1 MSHEAAIPTA
11 GQRSLAP
18 TAAQLAAHVVPQ
30 MVGLLALGAVWQLCG
45 LAIAADPDLASFADF
60 APGPALAAL
69 AELARSGAAVDAAAP
84 SLLRVG
90 SGLLAAFV
98 IGAPVGLALGLS
110 PIIERAAQAPFQLLR
125 MISPLAWMPIA
136 VLALPTW
143 NAAIVFLI
151 AAAAIW
157 PIVFATAA
165 GVKRIDPA
173 WIVVGR
179 SHGGGRLDILR
190 RIVLPAV
197 APDMLTGLR
206 LALGVAWI
214 VLVPA
219 EYLGVTSG
227 LGYAINDARDTLSY
241 DVLAALVLLIGLIG
255 FSLDFLLVRAL
266 KRASWTPAA

>member
-1 MSHEAAIPTA
+1 MIAEAVKSAA
-11 GQRSLAP
+11 GAPLAG
-18 TAAQLAAHVVPQ
+18 AAAGLATRVGPPLA
-30 MVGLLALGAVWQLCG
+30 GLLALGVLWQLGG
-45 LAIAADPDLASFADF
+45 LAIASDPELASFSDF
-60 APGPALAAL
+60 APAPALAAL
-69 AELARSGAAVDAAAP
+69 AELARSGAAVDAAGP
-84 SLLRVG
+84 SLLRVIF
-90 SGLLAAFV
+90 GLLAAFA
-98 IGAPVGLALGLS
+98 IGAPVGLALGLY
-110 PIIERAAQAPFQLLR
+110 PLIERAALAPFQLLR

-143 NAAIVFLI
+143 DSAIVFLI
-151 AAAAIW
+151 AAAAVW

-179 SHGGGRLDILR
+179 SHGGGRYDILR

-197 APDMLTGLR
+197 APDILTGLR

-219 EYLGVTSG
+219 EYLGVSSG

-241 DVLAALVLLIGLIG
+241 DVLTALVLLIGLIG
-255 FSLDFLLVRAL
+255 FSLDYLLVCAL

>member
-1 MSHEAAIPTA
+1 MSDIIRHARGAEPAVPRVQALLS
-11 GQRSLAP
+11 G
-18 TAAQLAAHVVPQ
+18 LAAPI
-30 MVGLLALGAVWQLCG
+30 VGILGLGILWQLGG
-45 LAIAADPDLASFADF
+45 LAISTNPALESFSDF
-60 APGPALAAL
+60 APGPALAAFVDL
-69 AELARSGAAVDAAAP
+69 IQSGAALDAAVP
-84 SLLRVG
+84 SLLRVCC
-90 SGLLAAFV
+90 GLLVAFV
-98 IGAPVGLALGLS
+98 IGAPIGLTLGLY
-110 PIIERAAQAPFQLLR
+110 PIVERALQAPFQLLR

-136 VLALPTW
+136 VLAFPTW
-143 NAAIVFLI
+143 EAAIIFLI

-157 PIVFATAA
+157 PIIFATAA

-173 WIVVGR
+173 WIIVGR
-179 SHGGGRLDILR
+179 SHGGGRFGILR
-190 RIVLPAV
+190 AIVLPAV
-197 APDMLTGLR
+197 APELLTGLR

-241 DVLAALVLLIGLIG
+241 DVLSAIVLLIGLIG